1 MQAIEC
7 QGADLAD
14 SLVAIQYGTAIV
26 RERWKVEILWLILA
40 GHHRFNA
47 LQRALPN
54 TTHKMLSQ
62 QLRDLVRDGIL
73 RRWSAERGRRHVE
86 YLPTAAGEALRP
98 VLTALEAWAREYKR
112 SSEETAAPRPT
123 ATRLELERS
132 VHVAR
137 EQSAVTQRSFGPS
150 DALRAPKS
158 AEPLRRQHG

>member
-14 SLVAIQYGTAIV
+14 SLVAIEYGTAIV
-26 RERWKVEILWLILA
+26 RERWKLEILWLIFA

-54 TTHKMLSQ
+54 ATHKMLSQ

-86 YLPTAAGEALRP
+86 YLLTPAGEALRP
-98 VLTALEAWAREYKR
+98 VLAALESWAREYKR
-112 SSEETAAPRPT
+112 GSEEASASRPT
-123 ATRLELERS
+123 TTRL
-132 VHVAR
+132 
-137 EQSAVTQRSFGPS
+137 
-150 DALRAPKS
+150 
-158 AEPLRRQHG
+158 